1 LIDEVQRIGIV
12 HSHPILGGLHP
23 LRTGLGFRYTQQIP
37 LPARCLIDDDFET
50 QTRDYVEAMEN
61 LAEALIRF
69 ADQTRKRWPH
79 DWD

>member
-1 LIDEVQRIGIV
+1 MPKVEVKRVLASLTIGDMEPHWIADV
-12 HSHPILGGLHP
+12 DYGA
-23 LRTGLGFRYTQQIP
+23 FEVQIP

-50 QTRDYVEAMEN
+50 QTRDYVLAMEN

-79 DWD
+79 YWG

>member
-1 LIDEVQRIGIV
+1 LLAHRLEV
-12 HSHPILGGLHP
+12 
-23 LRTGLGFRYTQQIP
+23 QIP

>member
-1 LIDEVQRIGIV
+1 MPKVEVKRVLASLTIDDMEPHWIADIDYGAFEV
-12 HSHPILGGLHP
+12 
-23 LRTGLGFRYTQQIP
+23 QIP